1 MAEFLKI
8 AELSADD
15 VKKIRGLEESLGTHI
30 MAYQPGL
37 KMAELSDDQLG
48 AVKGVEDELGVI
60 LLAYNE

>member
-8 AELSADD
+8 ATLDANSVAKVRELEA
-15 VKKIRGLEESLGTHI
+15 SLGTHI

-37 KMAELSDDQLG
+37 KMAELTDEQ
-48 AVKGVEDELGVI
+48 VKAIRDVEKNLGVI